1 MTELLEE
8 EKKIIKPCPYCGE
21 TKNFVLLS
29 SKNNKN
35 GNRKLKIKC
44 GTCHAEGPRIIVK
57 NSVSEQY
64 MAKNAIKMWN
74 HRVIIEEC
82 GDSVQIKNKKFA
94 YILKSKQLLKI
105 LRDMPWSIKK
115 KFHWKSRKKQKK
127 EKKKDLVHKNDI
139 PIKQKVF
146 LEELKSGD
154 IVYALMPL
162 PDDEL
167 DKIEEGHK
175 ERPYL
180 IVKREKDGFVAYQ
193 CGGNKYT
200 WMKSYEY
207 CRFSQSTYNNSKEG
221 YFHLNKVVFL
231 PVERIRYKMNS
242 LYSETL
248 KKIEKRLKISQYY
261 GHEMSL
267 FEVDDIDIEVGDII
281 LLKNELY
288 LIYSCYKKEIYAYK
302 VYKTVQDV
310 DSYPYYQLLLNE
322 RLYYVSYMENK
333 LLSIDEDFQF
343 VDLLANP
350 ATIEKI
356 QEYRKLKMKEERAK
370 EKKVKSKKDVKHYS
384 FKYPL
389 GTVFVLGMTDYIYL
403 CHINN
408 KKDMYC
414 VVRENGEYSD
424 RPQFVPFSQF
434 LSRYECLE
442 LDKIIILIEQMINN
456 QKDHYG
462 VLKEIRND
470 LCLMEKEKIASD
482 S

>member
-1 MTELLEE
+1 MKELLEE
-8 EKKIIKPCPYCGE
+8 KNDQLKPCPYCGE
-21 TKNFVLLS
+21 KKNLVMLS
-29 SKNNKN
+29 SKQNKN
-35 GNRKLKIKC
+35 GDRKIRIKC
-44 GTCHAEGPRIIVK
+44 GTCHAKGPKIIIRK
-57 NSVSEQY
+57 SVNEQY
-64 MAKNAIKMWN
+64 MLKKAVKVWN
-74 HRVIIEEC
+74 QRVIVEESE
-82 GDSVQIKNKKFA
+82 DSVRVKNKKFA
-94 YILKSKQLLKI
+94 YILKLKQLLKI
-105 LRDMPWSIKK
+105 LRDIPWTIKK
-115 KFHWKSRKKQKK
+115 KIHWKLRRKQKK
-127 EKKKDLVHKNDI
+127 EKGKDIVHKNDKS
-139 PIKQKVF
+139 IKQKKL
-146 LEELKSGD
+146 LEELMSGD

-180 IVKREKDGFVAYQ
+180 IVKREKDGFIAYQ

-207 CRFSQSTYNNSKEG
+207 CHFSQSAYNNSKES

-248 KKIEKRLKISQYY
+248 KKIEKRLMISQYY

-267 FEVDDIDIEVGDII
+267 FGIGDLDIEVGDII

-302 VYKTVQDV
+302 VYKTIEDV
-310 DSYPYYQLLLNE
+310 ESYPYYQLLLNE

-384 FKYPL
+384 FQYPL
-389 GTVFVLGMTDYIYL
+389 GTVFILGMRDYIYL

-408 KKDMYC
+408 NKDMYC

-434 LSRYECLE
+434 LTRGECLE
-442 LDKIIILIEQMINN
+442 LEEIKILIDQLINN
-456 QKDHYG
+456 QKDHHG

-470 LCLMEKEKIASD
+470 LCLMEKEKIM
-482 S
+482 